1 MLSIIV
7 DIIGIAGF
15 ILSVINV
22 FYHYISNRKRITI
35 CFGNYALNVFDRKNN
50 KELLIIH
57 FKIANLSQIPI
68 SITRIQ
74 ILVNETLFDSD
85 VRPHI
90 AEEFT
95 WSHGDKPYHSVVIES
110 KILPININSLGAES
124 GYIAFVVPRDKI
136 SDFEKALNFRI
147 CTNRGKAVQKTFSLH
162 EDVRV

>member
-15 ILSVINV
+15 VLSVVNV
-22 FYHYISNRKRITI
+22 FYHFISNRRRITI
-35 CFGNYALNVFDRKNN
+35 CFGNYDLNEFDRTNN
-50 KELLIIH
+50 KELLIIQ

-74 ILVNETLFDSD
+74 ILVNETLFESES
-85 VRPHI
+85 RPHI

-95 WSHGDKPYHSVVIES
+95 WSYGDKPYHNVVIES
-110 KILPININSLGAES
+110 KTLPININSLGAES

-136 SDFEKALNFRI
+136 SNYEKVLNFRI
-147 CTNRGKAVQKTFSLH
+147 CTNRGRAVQKTFLLH
-162 EDVRV
+162 EDIRV